1 MRFADERR
9 GRHLDSSQVDS
20 GGRKVQSKTGKET
33 FSYLYAE
40 DSGISQRGGGYMLI
54 GRATQLRAPS
64 PPSSTLHPPI
74 LHPWPSTPNLRRQAV
89 APLIGPGGLWAFEI
103 EMAHTEHPFTRG
115 QRPRCQRPFLALHEF
130 TCRE

>member
-1 MRFADERR
+1 MRIVDERR

-20 GGRKVQSKTGKET
+20 GGRKVQSETGKQT

-54 GRATQLRAPS
+54 GRATQLRTPPS
-64 PPSSTLHPPI
+64 SPSSTLHPPPAHSPP
-74 LHPWPSTPNLRRQAV
+74 LALRAQPHRQAV

-103 EMAHTEHPFTRG
+103 EMAAHCAPFHPRSEATLPKTF
-115 QRPRCQRPFLALHEF
+115 PRSA
-130 TCRE
+130 